1 MKAPDRDALD
11 GAIRALEERL
21 SERRSPRVLAPL
33 AEAYRLQGRVD
44 EAVALARDALGEF
57 PDHLS
62 IRVVLARALALDRSD
77 EAEAAFR
84 VVLAGDPDNIEA
96 RAYLDDCETRARAE
110 APDAALTPPSPA
122 DDRPSHDEPPADQP
136 PRDEPAADRP
146 PHDEPPAD
154 QPPRDEPA
162 ADRPSHDEPPADQP
176 PRDEPAAD
184 RPPDAE
190 PAADRPPLII
200 PSSEDR
206 PMIQPAARERE
217 VGSLSLELA
226 HLADLFAAPVDPEEA
241 GTREDELSGIATL
254 TLAEIYARQG
264 LFTRAIEI
272 CEAILE
278 RNTDDLQARTKLE
291 EYRQSLA
298 AVE

>member
-1 MKAPDRDALD
+1 VVPQLHSRGAGFRLDTCALD

-122 DDRPSHDEPPADQP
+122 EPPTDQP
-136 PRDEPAADRP
+136 P
-146 PHDEPPAD
+146 H
-154 QPPRDEPA
+154 
-162 ADRPSHDEPPADQP
+162 
-176 PRDEPAAD
+176 DEPAAD